1 MKTNNLETSTSVS
14 KIRIKACLTGL
25 YNFSYPFVDL
35 MLIGRVQTG
44 LSVSVK
50 AIQSFDNIRRD
61 KISMHIRIR
70 DS

>member
-1 MKTNNLETSTSVS
+1 MKRDILETSTSVS
-14 KIRIKACLTGL
+14 TIRIKACLTGL
-25 YNFSYPFVDL
+25 YDFSYPFVDL
-35 MLIGRVQTG
+35 MLIGRVQTD

-61 KISMHIRIR
+61 KISMHIRSH